1 MGEQSVLAYMGI
13 RLEKAGSPSD
23 LAYCA
28 PVLPSAL
35 DPGNATATRRTGG
48 WFDTTSLAEVEGHVV
63 GGKDAS
69 RLYSSGAVE
78 FGDVVGTDPG
88 VPYIILRGSTS
99 ADPYWPS
106 IAAYIKN
113 NDDAGSSSV
122 FLGKY
127 HGFSALSAKGR
138 YYTPRSAL
146 DDPQQLML
154 YNSWGGIAL
163 IAYGDAG
170 TGIGP
175 QPIKFGS
182 DTTEWMRLYPDRGM
196 QLGGT
201 FPAFPALANVG
212 SPGSGSLFPTRLRF
226 RICARC

>member
-113 NDDAGSSSV
+113 NDDAGSS
-122 FLGKY
+122 G
-127 HGFSALSAKGR
+127 
-138 YYTPRSAL
+138 
-146 DDPQQLML
+146 
-154 YNSWGGIAL
+154 
-163 IAYGDAG
+163 
-170 TGIGP
+170 
-175 QPIKFGS
+175 
-182 DTTEWMRLYPDRGM
+182 
-196 QLGGT
+196 
-201 FPAFPALANVG
+201 
-212 SPGSGSLFPTRLRF
+212 
-226 RICARC
+226 